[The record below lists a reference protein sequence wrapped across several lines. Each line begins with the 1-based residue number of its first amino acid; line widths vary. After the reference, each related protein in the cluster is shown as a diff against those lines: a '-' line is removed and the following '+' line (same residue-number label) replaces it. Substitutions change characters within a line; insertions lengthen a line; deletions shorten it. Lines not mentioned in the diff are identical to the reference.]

1 MNQYRT
7 VWRSIL
13 SIKNELKKIN
23 VSVWNGVRW
32 SLPLLPLSPALT
44 MTMDGSKARF
54 LRRIFKVPA
63 AFVSRISHKE
73 VRRRCLSIFR
83 FSIFIFRSQLSW
95 LGHILRK
102 PRTDPL
108 RLVTIRPNTDGEPR
122 RPSTYDRVTTA
133 VRGRPNLDW
142 GQDL

>member
-1 MNQYRT
+1 MAQKLAFSAAYLKCPPH
-7 VWRSIL
+7 L
-13 SIKNELKKIN
+13 S
-23 VSVWNGVRW
+23 V
-32 SLPLLPLSPALT
+32 
-44 MTMDGSKARF
+44 
-54 LRRIFKVPA
+54 
-63 AFVSRISHKE
+63 AFSHKE
-73 VRRRCLSIFR
+73 VRRRCLSILR